1 MQIKSA
7 RIKSYRSWR
16 IDERVFSEIAK
27 ERRDKLKLFIKLRS
41 EHCTEKTALQVIG
54 VSRATFFRWSKAYEK
69 RGLAGLEPKKTVP
82 ICKRTPQWD
91 RHVEQQVLHL
101 RKQFP
106 LWGKKTLTVV
116 LRRDR
121 NIQVSESTVGR
132 ILNKLVRLGRIK
144 PVVFYYG
151 RVRTK
156 KARVFNRHAKRWKK
170 GMRAK
175 APGELMQ
182 IDHMTIFMPS
192 GMQVKHFEAI
202 CPVTKITVAQSYS
215 TASSKNAADFLK
227 LVQRKVPFK
236 IKSIQVD
243 GGSEFRDEF
252 ESLCKQL
259 DLPLFVLPPRS
270 PELNGNVERVNR
282 TLKYEFYRIY
292 DGLLDLFSI
301 RKSLHDYLKLYN
313 NFRPHQSLH
322 SLTPMAYWRTYQNGD
337 FVKSH
342 FN

>member
-16 IDERVFSEIAK
+16 IDERVFSNIAK
-27 ERRDKLKLFIKLRS
+27 ERRDKLRLFEQLRC
-41 EHCTEKTALQVIG
+41 EGCTEQTALQVIN
-54 VSRATFFRWSKAYEK
+54 VSRATYFRWCLAYK
-69 RGLAGLEPKKTVP
+69 KLGVVGLEPKSSVTR
-82 ICKRTPQWD
+82 CKRSPQWSKYL
-91 RHVEQQVLHL
+91 EQQVLHL
-101 RKQFP
+101 RKKFP
-106 LWGKKTLTVV
+106 LWGKKTLTAI
-116 LRRDR
+116 LQRDQDLK
-121 NIQVSESTVGR
+121 ISESTVGR
-132 ILNKLVRLGRIK
+132 ILNKLKRLGKIQ
-144 PVVFYYG
+144 PVAFYYG
-151 RVRTK
+151 RVKTK
-156 KARVFNRHAKRWKK
+156 KGRIFNRHAKRWKR

-182 IDHMTIFMPS
+182 IDHMTISMPS
-192 GMQVKHFEAI
+192 GLQIKHFEAI

-236 IKSIQVD
+236 IQSIQVD

-252 ESLCKQL
+252 EACCQHL

-301 RKSLHDYLKLYN
+301 RKSLHDYLKIYN
-313 NFRPHQSLH
+313 NFRPHQNLNL
-322 SLTPMAYWRTYQNGD
+322 LTPMAYWRTYQNG
-337 FVKSH
+337 VL
-342 FN
+342 